1 MPRFPR
7 KREWAALVALAR
19 RGGELNLG
27 EAVDV
32 LRVDL
37 CVTKR
42 TARRIIKR
50 LSRIGALSL
59 EKSGGEI
66 LVKPV
71 EPSVFLEQL
80 VDAYTASRR
89 RRCALDSAGKASSS
103 RSAPRGQRG

>member
-19 RGGELNLG
+19 RGGELSLG
-27 EAVDV
+27 EAIDI

-59 EKSGGEI
+59 EKSDGEI
-66 LVKPV
+66 TVKSV
-71 EPSVFLEQL
+71 EPSVFLERL
-80 VDAYTASRR
+80 VDAYMAGRK
-89 RRCALDSAGKASSS
+89 RRCTL
-103 RSAPRGQRG
+103 RGRGESE